1 MTLNG
6 QEIGAGEN
14 QPHFRTRAPGPQ
26 IFIIPHRQQFV
37 KRKVAQKLN
46 NYFSRICALLPIDF
60 WCSLWYTNGVKGR
73 DNTPKGLGL
82 RAEIGNDPQKLGR
95 EKKSRKKIKKPLD
108 KPNKMCYN
116 KGTKRE
122 ARQRRKAETH
132 ESRVR
137 P

>member
-46 NYFSRICALLPIDF
+46 NYFSRICALLPVDF
-60 WCSLWYTNGVKGR
+60 WCGLWYTIDVKGR
-73 DNTPKGLGL
+73 G
-82 RAEIGNDPQKLGR
+82 
-95 EKKSRKKIKKPLD
+95 KPPTD
-108 KPNKMCYN
+108 
-116 KGTKRE
+116 
-122 ARQRRKAETH
+122 AETSATH
-132 ESRVR
+132 SASKQRNWLKQSKKM
-137 P
+137 

>member
-60 WCSLWYTNGVKGR
+60 WYGLWYTIGVKGR
-73 DNTPKGLGL
+73 GKGNLNH
-82 RAEIGNDPQKLGR
+82 ASGNALDARPR
-95 EKKSRKKIKKPLD
+95 ELA
-108 KPNKMCYN
+108 
-116 KGTKRE
+116 GE
-122 ARQRRKAETH
+122 
-132 ESRVR
+132 
-137 P
+137 